1 MIIPRPRWLGLAL
14 ISALILTSC
23 AAPTPLPTAEPTA
36 TRTAQPTAT
45 RPPFAEVTDIPPD
58 VPVSVSIYLGYPPQT
73 LDPGRVTPMDSS
85 AQDLITNLFIGLASL
100 DPDTG
105 IVEPALAES
114 WDRSADG
121 LTWTVSLRDDVSWV
135 RINPDTGEQEV
146 VRLVNAADVLY
157 AVKRACVPEPEA
169 PLVGSVFLIQGC
181 RDVYGLPEQ
190 DITDEAISASLGVT
204 VLNDTTIQF
213 KVVKDS
219 ALFPALLAMPVM
231 YPVPADLIDSTGGG
245 WAEPSQVWTSGAF
258 ALDPSSSAESGYT
271 LTANES
277 WSLERMG
284 NIDIIEASVSDL
296 PSTAFDAWS
305 SGTLAM
311 AAVPP
316 TQLKD
321 TDFGGDQRF
330 WLQALPQAAM
340 LAVSY
345 DTSPM
350 HQTDLR
356 RALALAIDRQGL
368 IDTIL
373 EPNGVAGLPAYG
385 IVPPGMAAAPQ
396 YGEVGVDFDP
406 EAARQVLRDAGYS
419 NCGGLPQLTLLIDDS
434 PLSEA
439 LAAGIVEMWKANL
452 GCGNLQFVVEKLTF
466 QEVLNYLHEPPTAIQ
481 RQFRPPRAHAVMLHW
496 QGDYPD
502 AHHWLADLIGCR
514 ELFPR
519 AYLDASRDCVGAD
532 ETLAQAEKNQEI
544 AARRELYAQTE
555 DGYFGPNGEMPVMP
569 LFFYAR
575 ALAFQS
581 WLEFYPVYA
590 GPLRFDRWIVHEAD
604 QP

>member
-1 MIIPRPRWLGLAL
+1 MIPRLRWVGVAL
-14 ISALILTSC
+14 ISALILTAC
-23 AAPTPLPTAEPTA
+23 GAPTPIPTAQPTA
-36 TRTAQPTAT
+36 TRTAQPSAT
-45 RPPFAEVTDIPPD
+45 RPPFSQVTDVPPD
-58 VPVSVSIYLGYPPQT
+58 EPLTISISLGYPPQT
-73 LDPGRVTPMDSS
+73 LDPGRVTPMDAS
-85 AQDLITNLFIGLASL
+85 AQDLIANLFVGLAFL

-114 WDRSADG
+114 WERSADG
-121 LTWTVSLRDDVSWV
+121 LTWTISLRDDVSWV
-135 RINPDTGEQEV
+135 RINAETGEQEA
-146 VRLVNAADVLY
+146 VRPVSAWDVLY

-181 RDVYGLPEQ
+181 RDVYGLPQNE
-190 DITDEAISASLGVT
+190 ITDAAIEAALGVT
-204 VLNDTTIQF
+204 VLNDTTIEF

-231 YPVPADLIDSTGGG
+231 YPVPAELIDSVGDSWSEPAQL
-245 WAEPSQVWTSGAF
+245 WASGPF
-258 ALDPSSSAESGYT
+258 TLDPASSPENGYT
-271 LTANES
+271 LISNET
-277 WSLERMG
+277 WPIERLG
-284 NIDIIEASVSDL
+284 NIDIIQASVSDL
-296 PSTAFDAWS
+296 PAAAYQEWS

-311 AAVPP
+311 ATIPP
-316 TQLKD
+316 SQLER
-321 TDFGGDQRF
+321 TDFDNDQRF

-350 HQTDLR
+350 HQSGLR
-356 RALALAIDRQGL
+356 RALALAIDRQNL

-385 IVPPGMAAAPQ
+385 VVPPGMAAAPM
-396 YGEVGVDFDP
+396 YGEVGINFEP
-406 EAARQVLRDAGYS
+406 EEARETLKMAGYS

-439 LAAGIVEMWKANL
+439 LAVGITEMWKANL
-452 GCGNLQFVVEKLTF
+452 GCGNQQFVIEKLPF
-466 QEVLNYLHEPPTAIQ
+466 QQVLNYLHEPPTAIQ
-481 RQFRPPRAHAVMLHW
+481 RQFRPPRAHVVMLHW

-555 DGYFGPNGEMPVMP
+555 DGFFGPNGEMPVIP
-569 LFFYAR
+569 LFYYAR

-581 WLEFYPVYA
+581 WLEFYPLHA
-590 GPLRFDRWIVHEAD
+590 GPLRFDRWIVHED
-604 QP
+604 EP